1 MDLTFRCR
9 CGALQGVVRDA
20 SPTGGHRAI
29 CYCDDCQ
36 TAAHA
41 LDGGASLDEHGG
53 SDIFQVPPR
62 SVSLTQGVEHLR
74 CLRLGPKG
82 LLRWYAGCCD
92 TPLANCLPTPRSP
105 FVGVQAGAFVLPE
118 GASRDD
124 ALGPVRLRVMG
135 AYAKGGCPPGA
146 APRFRITEGGPVARL
161 LLRSVLRGLHRPSPF
176 FDPSTGAMRA
186 TPRVLTREARNEARA
201 KAGQPPLPTTPR

>member
-20 SPTGGHRAI
+20 SPAGGHRAI

-41 LDGGASLDEHGG
+41 LGAGASLDPHGG

-62 SVSLTQGVEHLR
+62 NVSLTQGAEHLR
-74 CLRLGPKG
+74 CLRLSPKG

-92 TPLANCLPTPRSP
+92 TPLANCLDTPRSP
-105 FVGVQAGAFVLPE
+105 FVGVQAGAFVLPA
-118 GASRDD
+118 GATRDD
-124 ALGPVRLRVMG
+124 ALGPVRMRVMG
-135 AYAKGGCPPGA
+135 AFAVGGCPPGV
-146 APRFRITEGGPVARL
+146 APKFRLAEAGPVARL
-161 LLRSVLRGLHRPSPF
+161 LLRSVLRGMHRPSPF
-176 FDPSTGAMRA
+176 FDPSSGAMRA
-186 TPRVLTREARNEARA
+186 TPRVLTRDARNDARA
-201 KAGQPPLPTTPR
+201 KAGQPPLGAAAR

>member
-20 SPTGGHRAI
+20 TPRSSHRAI

-41 LDGGASLDEHGG
+41 LGAGEILDAQGG
-53 SDIFQVPPR
+53 SDILQLPPR
-62 SVSLTQGVEHLR
+62 RVSLTQGAEHLR
-74 CLRLGPKG
+74 CLRLSPKG

-92 TPLANCLPTPRSP
+92 TPIANCMATPRSP
-105 FVGVQAGAFVLPE
+105 FLGIQAGAFVLPE

-124 ALGPVRLRVMG
+124 ALGPVRMRVMG
-135 AYAKGGCPPGA
+135 AFAVGGCPPNV
-146 APRFRITEGGPVARL
+146 APKIRLTEAGPVARL
-161 LLRSVLRGLHRPSPF
+161 LLRSVLRGMHRPSPF

-186 TPRVLTREARNEARA
+186 TPRVLTRDERNDARA
-201 KAGQPPLPTTPR
+201 KAGQPPLAQTPG